1 MSARDLAAQLIA
13 EFGPVVCDLSP
24 DAIGRASTDPWHL
37 HAGVAAAVMKPR
49 TVDEVSAI
57 VRWCGS
63 HGVAVVPQGGN
74 TGLAGGATP
83 DRSGRQIVLSLS
95 RLDRIREIDAMDYTA
110 TVEAGCVL
118 ARLQAAAKEVDRLFP
133 MSFGAEGSCQL
144 GGVLSTNAGGSN
156 TLRYGNAR
164 DLVLGLEVVLADG
177 SVWNGLR
184 KLRKDNT
191 GYDLRHLFIGAE
203 GTLGVITAAV
213 LKLFPA
219 PKSTVTVLVALADL
233 AACVEL
239 LSLARATTGE
249 VISAFELMPRR
260 LIDLVHEHF
269 PDAAMPPAPENAW
282 FALLEFDSAQPG
294 SLESCVEE
302 MLEAALERGV
312 IVDAA
317 IAVSGEQRRRFWH
330 LRESVAQAQLR
341 NGAVIYTDVSV
352 AVSSVP
358 AFIIETS
365 EKLRRLD
372 PGVDIN
378 AFGHVGDGNVHFNL
392 LQPRSRSEQ
401 EFLAGKEDLV
411 SVIFSAVHAYG
422 GSISAEHGI
431 GQARVGALM
440 AHKSSVE
447 LELMRRIRETLAQNV
462 FNPGKVIP
470 LP

>member
-1 MSARDLAAQLIA
+1 
-13 EFGPVVCDLSP
+13 
-24 DAIGRASTDPWHL
+24 
-37 HAGVAAAVMKPR
+37 
-49 TVDEVSAI
+49 
-57 VRWCGS
+57 
-63 HGVAVVPQGGN
+63 
-74 TGLAGGATP
+74 
-83 DRSGRQIVLSLS
+83 
-95 RLDRIREIDAMDYTA
+95 
-110 TVEAGCVL
+110 
-118 ARLQAAAKEVDRLFP
+118 
-133 MSFGAEGSCQL
+133 
-144 GGVLSTNAGGSN
+144 
-156 TLRYGNAR
+156 
-164 DLVLGLEVVLADG
+164 
-177 SVWNGLR
+177 
-184 KLRKDNT
+184 
-191 GYDLRHLFIGAE
+191 
-203 GTLGVITAAV
+203 
-213 LKLFPA
+213 
-219 PKSTVTVLVALADL
+219 
-233 AACVEL
+233 
-239 LSLARATTGE
+239 
-249 VISAFELMPRR
+249 
-260 LIDLVHEHF
+260 
-269 PDAAMPPAPENAW
+269 
-282 FALLEFDSAQPG
+282 
-294 SLESCVEE
+294 

-365 EKLRRLD
+365 ERLRRLD